1 MNYHTDRTIM
11 LCVIIVLASIDALIT
26 LLSIFKKG
34 IFIDQRTQLM
44 DKTNRQLKEMLIGV
58 KGISS
63 LKKTELVELVLA
75 S

>member
-1 MNYHTDRTIM
+1 MV
-11 LCVIIVLASIDALIT
+11 CVIVVLPTIDALIT

-34 IFIDQRTQLM
+34 IFIDQRQLLM
-44 DKTNRQLKEMLIGV
+44 SKTNRQLKEMLNGV

-63 LKKTELVELVLA
+63 LKKADLVELVLA

>member
-11 LCVIIVLASIDALIT
+11 LCVIVVLATIDALIT
-26 LLSIFKKG
+26 LLSIFDKG

-44 DKTNRQLKEMLIGV
+44 DKTNRQLKEMLIVV

-63 LKKTELVELVLA
+63 LKKAELIELVLA

>member
-11 LCVIIVLASIDALIT
+11 VCIIVFLAVIDALIT
-26 LLSIFKKG
+26 LFSFFEKG
-34 IFIDQRTQLM
+34 IFINQKQLLM
-44 DKTNRQLKEMLIGV
+44 SKTNRQLKEMLNGM

-63 LKKTELVELVLA
+63 LIKVDLVELVIA

>member
-11 LCVIIVLASIDALIT
+11 VCVIVVLAVIDALNT
-26 LLSIFKKG
+26 LFSFFEKG
-34 IFIDQRTQLM
+34 IFIDQRQLLM
-44 DKTNRQLKEMLIGV
+44 NKTNRQLRQMLIGV

-63 LKKTELVELVLA
+63 LKKTDLVELVLA

>member
-1 MNYHTDRTIM
+1 M
-11 LCVIIVLASIDALIT
+11 LCVIIVLATIDALIT

-34 IFIDQRTQLM
+34 IFIDQRQLLM
-44 DKTNRQLKEMLIGV
+44 SKTNRQLKEMLIGV